1 MKSYKKNIVL
11 TLFFT
16 FAVCSSC
23 VSAKDNSLLTPSNIN
38 SIDNS
43 KQQVN
48 SNYFNLANIID
59 NFLNGNNRIEEKSID
74 KKIKIRKDF
83 IAITSKFNQ
92 GNVTVAYNEYEK
104 LIETIDDDNSLLS
117 LAKVLYEIGYFS
129 LANVSIEKIVYKN
142 QYYDIIQDLESTY
155 KTRALLSKEEEI
167 YFAKLYSRIYF
178 DNSAQEVVSELISKK
193 KEIKQEYA
201 KNDYALFILAR
212 AFYQQKKYEQAHNF
226 INKAIA
232 LNPKNVQYKIFKLD
246 TLIAQEKYSDAQK
259 YISKIEKKYITT
271 NLKEDFNIKK
281 ENLLINLS
289 TNEKDRKYHIVKKTY
304 LEGNFEKAK
313 KDSLSILNFDKD
325 NDGLITLY
333 AKSEFALG
341 NIERANT
348 FFINSYKI
356 NKNNLDTKIGIGDIR
371 YIHGDYKNSVKIY
384 KQAYK
389 KDKSNYETLIKLAVA
404 QRQYA
409 KNQKELKKLENLIDK
424 MPKNEYLAYYNG
436 AISIAQKNDVLK
448 ESFLKKALDFNPMHE
463 DSIGELIQMY
473 LKAHKFEAAKSLIYT
488 TAFTL
493 EKNYYY
499 YYLCGLYNQAIGKRD
514 EAIKSYRTSLD
525 LNPNFE
531 VANVKLLKLIPKE
544 YNEEI

>member
-1 MKSYKKNIVL
+1 MKKYRKNIVL
-11 TLFFT
+11 ALFFA
-16 FAVCSSC
+16 FVICSST
-23 VSAKDNSLLTPSNIN
+23 SYAKDSLLTPSAKLDTTD
-38 SIDNS
+38 S
-43 KQQVN
+43 QQQH
-48 SNYFNLANIID
+48 SSDYFNLANIVD
-59 NFLNGNNRIEEKSID
+59 NFLNNNNRVEEKSID
-74 KKIKIRKDF
+74 KKVKIRKDF
-83 IAITSKFNQ
+83 ISITTKFNQ

-104 LIETIDDDNSLLS
+104 LIDIIDNDNSLLS
-117 LAKVLYEIGYFS
+117 LSKVLYEIGYFS
-129 LANVSIEKIVYKN
+129 LANMAIEKIVYKN
-142 QYYDIIQDLESTY
+142 QFYDIIQDLETTY
-155 KTRALLSKEEEI
+155 KTRSLLSKEEEI

-178 DNSAQEVVSELISKK
+178 DNSAQEVVSELIGKK
-193 KEIKQEYA
+193 KEVKPEYQ
-201 KNDYALFILAR
+201 KNDYANFMLAR
-212 AFYQQKKYEQAHNF
+212 AYFQQKKYDEANNF

-232 LNPKNVQYKIFKLD
+232 LNSKNIQYKIFKLD
-246 TLIAQEKYSDAQK
+246 TLIAQEKYSDAEKFIQ
-259 YISKIEKKYITT
+259 KIEKKYITI

-281 ENLLINLS
+281 EGLLTNLS
-289 TNEKDRKYHIVKKTY
+289 NNEKDRKYHIVKKTY
-304 LEGNFEKAK
+304 LEGNFEKSK
-313 KDSLSILNFDKD
+313 KDALSILNFDKD
-325 NDGLITLY
+325 NDKLITLY

-356 NKNNLDTKIGIGDIR
+356 NKNNLETKVGIGDIR

-389 KDKSNYETLIKLAVA
+389 KDKTNYETLIKLAAA

-409 KNQKELKKLENLIDK
+409 KNQKELRKLEFLIDK
-424 MPKNEYLAYYNG
+424 IPKNEYLAYYNS

-448 ESFLKKALDFNPMHE
+448 ESYLKKALEFNPLHE

-473 LKAHKFEAAKSLIYT
+473 LKAHQFEAAKSLIYN

-499 YYLCGLYNQAIGKRD
+499 YYVCGLYNQAIGKRD
-514 EAIKSYRTSLD
+514 EAIKFYRTSLD

-531 VANVKLLKLIPKE
+531 VANVKMLKLIPKD

>member
-1 MKSYKKNIVL
+1 M
-11 TLFFT
+11 
-16 FAVCSSC
+16 
-23 VSAKDNSLLTPSNIN
+23 
-38 SIDNS
+38 
-43 KQQVN
+43 
-48 SNYFNLANIID
+48 
-59 NFLNGNNRIEEKSID
+59 
-74 KKIKIRKDF
+74 
-83 IAITSKFNQ
+83 
-92 GNVTVAYNEYEK
+92 
-104 LIETIDDDNSLLS
+104 
-117 LAKVLYEIGYFS
+117 
-129 LANVSIEKIVYKN
+129 
-142 QYYDIIQDLESTY
+142 
-155 KTRALLSKEEEI
+155 
-167 YFAKLYSRIYF
+167 
-178 DNSAQEVVSELISKK
+178 
-193 KEIKQEYA
+193 
-201 KNDYALFILAR
+201 
-212 AFYQQKKYEQAHNF
+212 
-226 INKAIA
+226 
-232 LNPKNVQYKIFKLD
+232 
-246 TLIAQEKYSDAQK
+246 
-259 YISKIEKKYITT
+259 
-271 NLKEDFNIKK
+271 
-281 ENLLINLS
+281 S

-325 NDGLITLY
+325 NDELITLY

>member
-246 TLIAQEKYSDAQK
+246 TLIEQ
-259 YISKIEKKYITT
+259 
-271 NLKEDFNIKK
+271 
-281 ENLLINLS
+281 
-289 TNEKDRKYHIVKKTY
+289 
-304 LEGNFEKAK
+304 
-313 KDSLSILNFDKD
+313 
-325 NDGLITLY
+325 
-333 AKSEFALG
+333 
-341 NIERANT
+341 
-348 FFINSYKI
+348 
-356 NKNNLDTKIGIGDIR
+356 
-371 YIHGDYKNSVKIY
+371 
-384 KQAYK
+384 
-389 KDKSNYETLIKLAVA
+389 
-404 QRQYA
+404 
-409 KNQKELKKLENLIDK
+409 
-424 MPKNEYLAYYNG
+424 
-436 AISIAQKNDVLK
+436 
-448 ESFLKKALDFNPMHE
+448 
-463 DSIGELIQMY
+463 
-473 LKAHKFEAAKSLIYT
+473 
-488 TAFTL
+488 
-493 EKNYYY
+493 
-499 YYLCGLYNQAIGKRD
+499 
-514 EAIKSYRTSLD
+514 
-525 LNPNFE
+525 
-531 VANVKLLKLIPKE
+531 
-544 YNEEI
+544 